1 MPVRSEDAAV
11 GGWERFD
18 RDARR
23 YEEWYTTPR
32 GQRADR
38 AERALLEHLL
48 ASFPTARSALEIGC
62 GTAHF
67 TRWLSSRLPHVLG
80 LDGAAA
86 MLTEARRLHPS
97 LPLMQGDAHRLPI
110 RDRAVDLGVFIA
122 TLEFIDRPAVA
133 MTEAIRIA
141 RRGVLVIALNRWSLG
156 GLSRRCGADTRRRL
170 LGHAR
175 DFSPQSLRALAFAS
189 AGPRL
194 GHLRWACA
202 LFPGHRIAAV
212 SRIPFGDVVGIAVE
226 LTP

>member
-23 YEEWYTTPR
+23 YEDWYTTPR

-38 AERALLEHLL
+38 AERALLDTCSPHLRGR
-48 ASFPTARSALEIGC
+48 AARSRSAAAPR
-62 GTAHF
+62 TSRA
-67 TRWLSSRLPHVLG
+67 LSSRLPHVLG
-80 LDGAAA
+80 IDGAAA
-86 MLTEARRLHPS
+86 ILTEARRRHPS
-97 LPLMQGDAHRLPI
+97 LPLVQGDAHRLPI

-122 TLEFIDRPAVA
+122 TLEFVDRPAVA

-175 DFSPQSLRALAFAS
+175 DFSPPSLRALAFAS

-194 GHLRWACA
+194 GHLRGRAPC
-202 LFPGHRIAAV
+202 FPDTGSPPQIASCSAT
-212 SRIPFGDVVGIAVE
+212 SSE
-226 LTP
+226 

>member
-18 RDARR
+18 RGAKR
-23 YEEWYTTPR
+23 YENWYATPR

-48 ASFPTARSALEIGC
+48 AAFPTARSALEIGC

-67 TRWLSSRLPHVLG
+67 TRCLERRLPYVVG

-86 MLTEARRLHPS
+86 MLTEARRRHPS
-97 LPLMQGDAHRLPI
+97 VPLMQGDAHRLPI

-122 TLEFIDRPAVA
+122 TLEFVERPAVA

-141 RRGVLVIALNRWSLG
+141 RQGVLVVALNRWSLG
-156 GLSRRCGADTRRRL
+156 GLSRRWGADTRRRL
-170 LGHAR
+170 VGHAR
-175 DFSPQSLRALAFAS
+175 DFSPPSLRALALTS

-202 LFPGHRIAAV
+202 LFPGHRTAAV
-212 SRIPFGDVVGIAVE
+212 NRIPFGEVVGMAVE
-226 LTP
+226 LT